1 MYTSVEVA
9 EIMLVVVVTL
19 YCAVKIILKVFN

>member
-1 MYTSVEVA
+1 MYTSFEVA
-9 EIMLVVVVTL
+9 VIMLVVVVTL

>member
-9 EIMLVVVVTL
+9 VIMLVVFVTL

>member
-9 EIMLVVVVTL
+9 VIMLVVVVTL